1 MKILIVEDDTLLLQG
16 LILAAQTEGYACDG
30 VTTARMAE
38 QSLEAGHYSLVVL
51 DLGLPDEDGLH
62 FLARIR
68 QKKYTLPVLI
78 LTARDTLTD
87 KIAGLDVGADDYL
100 VKPFALEEL
109 HARIRALLRRHNN
122 QGESELIVGNLTLN
136 MGRRQVWMGGEE
148 LILTPKEYAL
158 LSRLMLKAG
167 SPVHREILYN
177 DIYNWDNEPSTNTLE
192 VHIHNLRDFLRRP
205 ISLRQRLILTI
216 GAILLVFELISVFWL
231 WHESTEQIQLFE
243 QALRDN
249 RNNDRHIMRE
259 IREAVASL
267 IVPGVFMVS
276 LTLFIC
282 YQAVRRITRPLAEL
296 QKELEARTAD
306 NLTPI
311 AIHSATLEIEAVVSA
326 LNDLVSRLTSTLDNE
341 RLFTADVAHELR
353 TPLAGVRLHL
363 ELLAKTHHIDVAPL
377 VARLDQ
383 MMESVSQLLQLARA
397 GQSFSSGNYQH
408 VKLLEDV
415 ILPSYD
421 ELSTMLDQRQ
431 QTLLLPESA
440 ADITVQGDA
449 TLLRMLLR
457 NLVENA
463 HRYSPQGSNI
473 MIKLQEDGGAVMAVE
488 DEGPGIDE
496 SKCGELS
503 KAFVRMDSR
512 YGGIGLG
519 LSIVSRI
526 TQLHHGQ
533 FFLQNRQETSG
544 TRAWVRLKKDQN
556 VANQI

>member
-1 MKILIVEDDTLLLQG
+1 M
-16 LILAAQTEGYACDG
+16 
-30 VTTARMAE
+30 
-38 QSLEAGHYSLVVL
+38 
-51 DLGLPDEDGLH
+51 
-62 FLARIR
+62 
-68 QKKYTLPVLI
+68 
-78 LTARDTLTD
+78 
-87 KIAGLDVGADDYL
+87 
-100 VKPFALEEL
+100 
-109 HARIRALLRRHNN
+109 
-122 QGESELIVGNLTLN
+122 NL
-136 MGRRQVWMGGEE
+136 M
-148 LILTPKEYAL
+148 
-158 LSRLMLKAG
+158 
-167 SPVHREILYN
+167 H
-177 DIYNWDNEPSTNTLE
+177 
-192 VHIHNLRDFLRRP
+192 FLRRP

-276 LTLFIC
+276 LIVPGVFMVSLTLFIC

-311 AIHSATLEIEAVVSA
+311 AIHSTTLEIEAVVSA

-473 MIKLQEDGGAVMAVE
+473 MIKLQEDDGAVMAVE

-544 TRAWVRLKKDQN
+544 TRAWVRLKKDQY

>member
-1 MKILIVEDDTLLLQG
+1 M
-16 LILAAQTEGYACDG
+16 
-30 VTTARMAE
+30 
-38 QSLEAGHYSLVVL
+38 
-51 DLGLPDEDGLH
+51 
-62 FLARIR
+62 
-68 QKKYTLPVLI
+68 
-78 LTARDTLTD
+78 
-87 KIAGLDVGADDYL
+87 
-100 VKPFALEEL
+100 
-109 HARIRALLRRHNN
+109 
-122 QGESELIVGNLTLN
+122 NL
-136 MGRRQVWMGGEE
+136 M
-148 LILTPKEYAL
+148 
-158 LSRLMLKAG
+158 
-167 SPVHREILYN
+167 H
-177 DIYNWDNEPSTNTLE
+177 
-192 VHIHNLRDFLRRP
+192 FLRRP

-363 ELLAKTHHIDVAPL
+363 ELLAKTHHID
-377 VARLDQ
+377 
-383 MMESVSQLLQLARA
+383 
-397 GQSFSSGNYQH
+397 YQH

>member
-1 MKILIVEDDTLLLQG
+1 M
-16 LILAAQTEGYACDG
+16 
-30 VTTARMAE
+30 
-38 QSLEAGHYSLVVL
+38 
-51 DLGLPDEDGLH
+51 
-62 FLARIR
+62 
-68 QKKYTLPVLI
+68 
-78 LTARDTLTD
+78 
-87 KIAGLDVGADDYL
+87 
-100 VKPFALEEL
+100 
-109 HARIRALLRRHNN
+109 
-122 QGESELIVGNLTLN
+122 NL
-136 MGRRQVWMGGEE
+136 MR
-148 LILTPKEYAL
+148 
-158 LSRLMLKAG
+158 
-167 SPVHREILYN
+167 
-177 DIYNWDNEPSTNTLE
+177 
-192 VHIHNLRDFLRRP
+192 FLRRP

-259 IREAVASL
+259 IREAVASLIVPGVFMVSL

-544 TRAWVRLKKDQN
+544 TRAWVRLKKDQY
-556 VANQI
+556 VVNQI